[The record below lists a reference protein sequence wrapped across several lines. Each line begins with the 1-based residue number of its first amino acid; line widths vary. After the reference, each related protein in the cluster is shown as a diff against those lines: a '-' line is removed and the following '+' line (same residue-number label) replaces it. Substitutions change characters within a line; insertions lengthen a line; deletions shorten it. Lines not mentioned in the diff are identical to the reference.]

1 MLQAGS
7 GFCGACG
14 RPVAQQQ
21 QWQQPPQPQQWQQ
34 PPQQQQWQQQQ
45 PWQQPPQQQP
55 WQQPP
60 QQQWQQPPQQPPQ
73 PQWQQPAASLKPFPL
88 IMQQRLTRLTGH
100 MFVAPTR
107 LYFICESQKGGL
119 AMAIGQ
125 GVGGLIGGAIAGFF
139 TPTPG
144 QAAPV
149 IDENMLLQA
158 AHEKPGSVVMEPA
171 QIKAIK
177 ETWMWR
183 AIWWN
188 GQTYALPKGLS
199 KELNSEL
206 AMWCQANNVK
216 NAGLK
221 VRAPAPPQ

>member
-1 MLQAGS
+1 MLEAGA

-14 RPVAQQQ
+14 RPVQ
-21 QWQQPPQPQQWQQ
+21 
-34 PPQQQQWQQQQ
+34 QQQQWQQQQ
-45 PWQQPPQQQP
+45 WQQQQQQQ
-55 WQQPP
+55 WQPPPP
-60 QQQWQQPPQQPPQ
+60 QQQWQQP
-73 PQWQQPAASLKPFPL
+73 ARSLTPFPL
-88 IMQQRLTRLTGH
+88 IMQQRMTRLTGH

-107 LYFICESQKGGL
+107 LYFICESTKGGL

-125 GVGGLIGGAIAGFF
+125 GVGGLIGGAIAGMF

-149 IDENMLLQA
+149 IDEAMLMQA
-158 AHEKPGSVVMEPA
+158 AQEKPGSVVMEPS

>member
-21 QWQQPPQPQQWQQ
+21 QWQQPPQQQWQ
-34 PPQQQQWQQQQ
+34 PP
-45 PWQQPPQQQP
+45 
-55 WQQPP
+55 PP
-60 QQQWQQPPQQPPQ
+60 QQQWQQPPPQQWQQPPPQ
-73 PQWQQPAASLKPFPL
+73 QWQQPAASLKPFPL

-125 GVGGLIGGAIAGFF
+125 GVGGLIGGAIAGMF

-149 IDENMLLQA
+149 IDEAMLMQA